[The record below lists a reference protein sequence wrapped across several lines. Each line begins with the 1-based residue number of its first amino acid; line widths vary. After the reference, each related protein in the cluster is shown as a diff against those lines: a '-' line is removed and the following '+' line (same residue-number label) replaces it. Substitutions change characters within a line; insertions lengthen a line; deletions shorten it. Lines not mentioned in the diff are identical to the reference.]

1 MHSLPLFHRIGG
13 ARVVVVG
20 EGDMAAAKARLVER
34 AGGIPCPETEAHHA
48 KLAFVALED
57 EKAAEAAWLR
67 LKRGG
72 LLVNVADRPDLCD
85 FTLPSVL
92 DRDPVLVAV
101 STGGA
106 SAGLAKHLRLRLE
119 RLLPQSLG
127 ALAAALGTAREAIR
141 TRYPDGDTRRRAI
154 DAALQ
159 EGGTLDVL
167 APGSSAKVEGW
178 LEGDAEGDATGVI
191 EFTLT
196 SDDPEDLTLRQAR
209 ALGVADTVIHD
220 PAIPEPILIRARADA
235 VRMGLPADP
244 PGDGLTVIL
253 HRAGV

>member
-119 RLLPQSLG
+119 RLLPQTLG
-127 ALAAALGTAREAIR
+127 ALAAALGTARDAIR
-141 TRYPDGDTRRRAI
+141 ARYPDGDTRRRAI

-167 APGSSAKVEGW
+167 APGSSAKVAGW
-178 LEGDAEGDATGVI
+178 LEGQSEGDAAGVV
-191 EFTLT
+191 EFTLA

-235 VRMGLPADP
+235 VRMALPADP
-244 PGDGLTVIL
+244 PPDGLTVIL

>member
-13 ARVVVVG
+13 QRVVVIG
-20 EGDMAAAKARLVER
+20 TGDMAAAKARLVER
-34 AGGIPCPETEAHHA
+34 AGGVPCPETEAHHA
-48 KLAFVALED
+48 RLAFVALED
-57 EKAAEAAWLR
+57 ERAAKAAALR
-67 LKRGG
+67 LKRAG

-119 RLLPQSLG
+119 AILPQSLG
-127 ALAAALGTAREAIR
+127 ALAQALGAARDAIR
-141 TRYPDGDTRRRAI
+141 ARYPDGDARRRAI

-159 EGGTLDVL
+159 EGGRLDPFEPQGDDAVEQWLAGRAEANPQEVL
-167 APGSSAKVEGW
+167 G
-178 LEGDAEGDATGVI
+178 
-191 EFTLT
+191 FTLA

-209 ALGVADTVIHD
+209 ALGMADTVLHD
-220 PAIPEPILIRARADA
+220 PHVPEALLVRARADA
-235 VRMGLPADP
+235 VRRALPADP
-244 PGDGLTVIL
+244 PEDGLTVIL
-253 HRAGV
+253 RLG